1 MVEQTAA
8 PPPRRR
14 QVVEETAAPP
24 PRRPVLWPW
33 LVLLLLVVGGIIAAA
48 ILLTRDDTPR
58 VPNVVGLSTAG
69 AVAELGQHGY
79 AADVQTTVRPSEQP
93 GRVVSQAPAADTKLK
108 HGGRVTIVAARG
120 RTTAGVPNVVGL
132 SSAKAFTRLQAA
144 GLKGK
149 AQLVTSKQP
158 KDTVLRQAPAARSQA
173 PKGSTVLLTVS
184 RGKGTVAVPR
194 VVGLTQAQATA
205 KLTALG
211 FRTRISRI
219 PSAKTAGLVISQV
232 PVQGTKAAR
241 GAIVGLDV
249 SDGPATTTNS
259 TTTTTTTTSTTTTP
273 TPPGTKI
280 PNVVGMGQLQAMTR
294 LQAAGFRVDSYPA
307 ASNRPRGLVVSQRP
321 PAGSRA
327 PQKSVVR
334 INVSLG
340 PGQRPLRVVPDVVGK
355 SELEAKRILAKVGFT
370 VRTVSQATESSA
382 TGTVVVDQKP
392 PAGNRA
398 PAGSQVL
405 IYLGTG

>member
-1 MVEQTAA
+1 M
-8 PPPRRR
+8 PWRRRR

-24 PRRPVLWPW
+24 PRRPLLWPW
-33 LVLLLLVVGGIIAAA
+33 LVLLLLVVAGIIAAA

-58 VPNVVGLSTAG
+58 VPNVVGLSTSG
-69 AVAELGQHGY
+69 AVAELGQHSY
-79 AADVQTTVRPSEQP
+79 AADVKTAVTPGARPGQII
-93 GRVVSQAPAADTKLK
+93 SQAPAADTKLK

-120 RTTAGVPNVVGL
+120 RVSSGVPDVVGL
-132 SSAKAFTRLQAA
+132 SVARAFTRLQAA

-149 AQLVTSKQP
+149 AQMVASKRP
-158 KDTVLRQAPAARSQA
+158 KDTVVSQSPAADSRA

-184 RGKGTVAVPR
+184 KGKGTVAVPR

-205 KLTALG
+205 KLTAAG
-211 FRTRISRI
+211 FTTRISRI
-219 PSAKTAGLVISQV
+219 PSAKTVGLVISQV

-241 GAIVGLDV
+241 GSIVGLDV
-249 SDGPATTTNS
+249 SDGPVTTTNS
-259 TTTTTTTTSTTTTP
+259 TTTMATTTGPSTTP
-273 TPPGTKI
+273 TPPGNKI

-307 ASNRPRGLVVSQRP
+307 ASDRPRGLVVFQRP
-321 PAGSRA
+321 PAGTRA
-327 PQKSVVR
+327 PRNSVVR

-340 PGQRPLRVVPDVVGK
+340 AGQRPLRVVPDVVGK
-355 SELEAKRILAKVGFT
+355 SEREAKRVLAQVGFT
-370 VRTVSQATESSA
+370 VRTVSQATETSA
-382 TGTVVVDQKP
+382 TGAVVVDQKP

-405 IYLGTG
+405 IYLGAG

>member
-1 MVEQTAA
+1 MAWR
-8 PPPRRR
+8 RRR

-33 LVLLLLVVGGIIAAA
+33 LVLLLLVVGGIITAA

-58 VPNVVGLSTAG
+58 VPNVVGLSTTG

-79 AADVQTTVRPSEQP
+79 AANVETTVRPSAQP
-93 GRVVSQAPAADTKLK
+93 GKVISQAPAADTKLK
-108 HGGRVTIVAARG
+108 HGRPVTIVAARG
-120 RTTAGVPNVVGL
+120 RVTAGVPNVVGL
-132 SSAKAFTRLQAA
+132 SVAKAFTQLQAA

-149 AQLVTSKQP
+149 TQMVASKQP
-158 KDTVLRQAPAARSQA
+158 KDTVVRQSPAAQSQA

-184 RGKGTVAVPR
+184 KGTGTVTVPR

-205 KLTALG
+205 KLTPLG

-219 PSAKTAGLVISQV
+219 PSAKTVGLVISQV

-241 GAIVGLDV
+241 GSIVGLDV

-259 TTTTTTTTSTTTTP
+259 TTTTGTTTGTRTTP
-273 TPPGTKI
+273 TPPGTKV
-280 PNVVGMGQLQAMTR
+280 PNVVGMGQLQAMPR

-307 ASNRPRGLVVSQRP
+307 ASDRPRGLVVSQRP
-321 PAGSRA
+321 PAGTRA

-340 PGQRPLRVVPDVVGK
+340 PGERPLRVVPDVVGK
-355 SELEAKRILAKVGFT
+355 SEVEAKRVLAQVGFT

-382 TGTVVVDQKP
+382 SGTVVVDQKP

>member
-1 MVEQTAA
+1 
-8 PPPRRR
+8 
-14 QVVEETAAPP
+14 
-24 PRRPVLWPW
+24 
-33 LVLLLLVVGGIIAAA
+33 VLLLLVVAGIIAAA
-48 ILLTRDDTPR
+48 ILLTRDDTPK
-58 VPNVVGLSTAG
+58 VPNVVGLSTSG
-69 AVAELGQHGY
+69 AVAELGRHGY
-79 AADVQTTVRPSEQP
+79 AADVETTIKPGTQP
-93 GRVVSQAPAADTKLK
+93 GSVVSQAPAAGTKLK
-108 HGGRVTIVAARG
+108 HGSRVTIVAARG
-120 RTTAGVPNVVGL
+120 RATVGVPDVVGL
-132 SSAKAFTRLQAA
+132 SVAKAFTRLQAA

-149 AQLVTSKQP
+149 ARTVASKEPRDKVITQS
-158 KDTVLRQAPAARSQA
+158 PAAAARA
-173 PKGSTVLLTVS
+173 PKGSIVLLTVS
-184 RGKGTVAVPR
+184 KGAGTVTVPR

-205 KLTALG
+205 KLTAVR

-219 PSAKTAGLVISQV
+219 PSAKPVGLVISQV

-241 GAIVGLDV
+241 GSIVGLDV
-249 SDGPATTTNS
+249 SDGPVTTTNS
-259 TTTTTTTTSTTTTP
+259 TTTTATTTGARTTP
-273 TPPGTKI
+273 TPPGNKV

-294 LQAAGFRVDSYPA
+294 LQAAGYRVDSYPA

-321 PAGSRA
+321 PAGTRA
-327 PQKSVVR
+327 PRNFVVR

-340 PGQRPLRVVPDVVGK
+340 PGRRPLRVVPDVVGK

-405 IYLGTG
+405 IYLGTA